1 MLFVAQASY
10 PVEVLVTVSVLVVVI
25 IVVACNVD
33 VIVTRIVVEKLDVVE
48 TSGGTTV
55 DVEETTVVDLT
66 VTVDGGRVLVDV
78 FAVRTTVILLRT
90 ST

>member
-1 MLFVAQASY
+1 M
-10 PVEVLVTVSVLVVVI
+10 VVV
-25 IVVACNVD
+25 VDSWKVD
-33 VIVTRIVVEKLDVVE
+33 VIVTGIVVEKLKVIE
-48 TSGGTTV
+48 TVGGTTV

>member
-1 MLFVAQASY
+1 VAQASY
-10 PVEVLVTVSVLVVVI
+10 PVEVLVTVSVLVVV
-25 IVVACNVD
+25 VVVDSWKVD
-33 VIVTRIVVEKLDVVE
+33 VIVTGIVVEKLNVIE
-48 TSGGTTV
+48 TVGGTTV

-66 VTVDGGRVLVDV
+66 VMVDGGRVLVDV